1 MTSKC
6 GKPPSFISH
15 QGKANSNKNVRP
27 LHMRMTTVM
36 KPTDDEDLKQLVL
49 IRVRWECRLCTL
61 GNGLFLLKLNIHV
74 NFACM
79 IILLGVSQTEIHVS

>member
-1 MTSKC
+1 MWKITQ
-6 GKPPSFISH
+6 FISH

-36 KPTDDEDLKQLVL
+36 KPTDDEDLKQLVNKW
-49 IRVRWECRLCTL
+49 VWWECRLCTL

-79 IILLGVSQTEIHVS
+79 IILLGLSRKEIHVS